1 MTNCTGMIE
10 AFKLGGDF
18 HSRTALGMYP
28 EIQKELDDG
37 SVILEW
43 DFSKGDPPA
52 PLLKE
57 KYSNERKKA
66 KIMNFSIAYGK
77 TVHGFSKD
85 WGCTLEEAQNTV
97 DLWYADRPEVLAWQN
112 SVRKIAVKQGWTM
125 TLLGRYRNLTKHF
138 HAALKKHDGSRN
150 HVQHGLRAAINTPI
164 QGGAADVVIAAMV
177 KLHSDDI
184 LRDLGYKLLL

>member
-1 MTNCTGMIE
+1 MIE

-28 EIQKELDDG
+28 EIQKELDAG
-37 SVILEW
+37 NVILEW

-57 KYSNERKKA
+57 KFSNERKKA

-85 WGCTLEEAQNTV
+85 WGCSMEEAQNTV
-97 DLWYADRPEVLAWQN
+97 DLWYNDRPEVRAWQKR
-112 SVRKIAVKQGWTM
+112 VQQVAVEQGWTQ
-125 TLLGRYRNLTKHF
+125 TLLGRYRSLTKHF
-138 HAALKKHDGSRN
+138 VTALRQGQGKPNSIGHA
-150 HVQHGLRAAINTPI
+150 LRAAINTPI

-177 KLHSDDI
+177 RLHRDDR
-184 LRDLGYKLLL
+184 LREIGYKLLL